1 MIEAGIEPGD
11 LVVIEKKETASD
23 GDIVVAL
30 GDNTGNRLK
39 RLIKKGSKY
48 ILHPENKDME
58 DITVNHLEIQGV
70 ARFVIKRI

>member
-1 MIEAGIEPGD
+1 MIDAGIEPGD
-11 LVVIEKKETASD
+11 LVVVEKKETASE

-30 GDNTGNRLK
+30 GNDTGNSLK
-39 RLIKKGSKY
+39 RLVKNGSQY

-58 DITVNHLEIQGV
+58 DITVDRLEIQGV